1 MSRQEDQL
9 HRGLGADSGQVPS
22 HAEIESIVH
31 KAASICGTP
40 MALISFVDEHR
51 RWMSAG
57 VGIEPAQTPQMIS
70 FCTHAIRAGGT
81 TVVEDGLN
89 DLRLA
94 TNPLIRGG
102 AGLRFYAGVPLR
114 TAGGTRLG
122 TLAAL
127 DRQARSLSA
136 DHVEQLEQLAEC
148 AVAMLETARGAASA
162 SMRQAAAT

>member
-1 MSRQEDQL
+1 M
-9 HRGLGADSGQVPS
+9 PS
-22 HAEIESIVH
+22 YAEIESIVH

-40 MALISFVDEHR
+40 MALISFVDER
-51 RWMSAG
+51 RQWLSAG
-57 VGIEPAQTPQMIS
+57 VGIDAGQPPQLIS

-127 DRQARSLSA
+127 DRETRSLSA
-136 DHVEQLEQLAEC
+136 DQVEQLEQLAEC
-148 AVAMLETARGAASA
+148 AVAMLESARARAGAPVG
-162 SMRQAAAT
+162 QAAAA

>member
-1 MSRQEDQL
+1 
-9 HRGLGADSGQVPS
+9 
-22 HAEIESIVH
+22 
-31 KAASICGTP
+31 
-40 MALISFVDEHR
+40 MALISFVDEQRH
-51 RWMSAG
+51 WMSAG
-57 VGIEPAQTPQMIS
+57 VGIDAAQTPQLIS
-70 FCTHAIRAGGT
+70 FCTYAIRGGRT

-127 DRQARSLSA
+127 DRETRSLSA
-136 DHVEQLEQLAEC
+136 DQVERLEQLAEC
-148 AVAMLETARGAASA
+148 AVAMLETAHARASA
-162 SMRQAAAT
+162 PARQAAAA